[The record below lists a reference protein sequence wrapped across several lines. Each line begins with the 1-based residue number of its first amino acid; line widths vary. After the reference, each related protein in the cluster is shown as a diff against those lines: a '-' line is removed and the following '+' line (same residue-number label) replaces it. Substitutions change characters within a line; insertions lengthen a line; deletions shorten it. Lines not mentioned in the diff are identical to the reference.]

1 MPNQAVAIIN
11 SALESLAGFGL
22 RIGSISMSPITIERI
37 ALRGYDGKFSYAGGE
52 LRNASMRARIEVS
65 IRWRVRS
72 ICVDLLV
79 DEICTP
85 SGGGTVKILDYTSP
99 FMQMGNLPIKPG
111 SLDIVIPELSLRF
124 QADSINVPEKRSD
137 PPVSAEEAVMR
148 EVTVENTELQQS
160 TPALLGGVKMTV
172 KGPSGKTNMAT
183 RNTKIKDCT
192 VAAISL
198 PEFSLTNLRISNL
211 RINRAEA
218 GGFEATGTVSRDSS
232 TISVLG
238 FVELS
243 VTAKVTTTIRAG
255 GLIMNNLNGGM
266 TADTASMSGARLNI
280 KIGDIAINST
290 MLSNCTYE
298 KTELVP

>member
-1 MPNQAVAIIN
+1 MPSQAVSLIN

-37 ALRGYDGKFSYAGGE
+37 LVRGYDAKFSYSGGE
-52 LRNASMRARIEVS
+52 LRDASMRARIEVS
-65 IRWRVRS
+65 IRWRIRP
-72 ICVDLLV
+72 ICVDLLI
-79 DEICTP
+79 DEVCTP

-111 SLDIVIPELSLRF
+111 SLDIVIPELSLGF
-124 QADSINVPEKRSD
+124 QADSIDVPEKRSG

-148 EVTVENTELQQS
+148 EVTVENTELQQPS
-160 TPALLGGVKMTV
+160 PALLGGFKMTV
-172 KGPSGKTNMAT
+172 KGPSGKTKMVT
-183 RNTKIKDCT
+183 RNTKVKDCT
-192 VAAISL
+192 VAAIAL
-198 PEFSLTNLRISNL
+198 PEFSLTNLRISNI

-232 TISVLG
+232 TVSVLG
-238 FVELS
+238 FIELS

-255 GLIMNNLNGGM
+255 GLIMNSLGGGM

-280 KIGDIAINST
+280 KMGDIAISST
-290 MLSNCTYE
+290 VLSNATYE